1 MLAGVKAQCADLEK
15 QLLEARKA
23 SLDVTADN
31 ARLRASE
38 LKYVGDLDASQ
49 AEVARV
55 KKVSVRPRGG
65 GGGGGVL

>member
-38 LKYVGDLDASQ
+38 LKYIGDLENSQ
-49 AEVARV
+49 AEVERV
-55 KKVSVRPRGG
+55 KKVARV
-65 GGGGGVL
+65 